1 MIKREYLLIGMIILI
16 GIGIAI
22 GITSMCKAML
32 TPGDQKT
39 LVESATAA
47 PKYLVYS
54 EWDNGTT
61 SLIHSQ
67 DIITIRLPENPTTGY
82 QWEITM
88 SDGLRLLDDTY
99 IYPDPSGR
107 MTGTGGWRRL
117 TLIPGASGMESF
129 TAVHKRSWESESRNE
144 QHFSLQFDVQ

>member
-1 MIKREYLLIGMIILI
+1 MIKREYMLIGVIILI

-32 TPGDQKT
+32 TPGDQIT
-39 LVESATAA
+39 LAEPATTA
-47 PKYLVYS
+47 PRYLVYT

-61 SLIHSQ
+61 SLIHPR

-82 QWEITM
+82 QWEITR
-88 SDGLRLLDDTY
+88 SDGLRLLDDSY

-107 MTGTGGWRRL
+107 MTGTSGWRRMTL
-117 TLIPGASGMESF
+117 TPEGSGRESF
-129 TAVHKRSWESESRNE
+129 TAVHKRSWESESGNE
-144 QHFSLQFDVQ
+144 KHFTLQFDVQ